1 MNPITMALLGGTS
14 LVSGGLGYLGSQQ
27 AGRAQQQ
34 AAQTSGLF
42 GLIAQQQA
50 QQQAKEAAEKGA
62 AAASDYY
69 GRGRQDIQDYYSR
82 GANALREFY
91 GQGREDLLGQ
101 AALGE
106 AAGREFYGQGVGF
119 QEPYMTAGAGATN
132 RLAALFA
139 PGGEYTRQPT
149 LEELQMDPGYAFR
162 TREGERAMMA
172 LQGASG
178 LRGSGAALKAGI
190 RYGQEA
196 GSQEY
201 QSAYNRFMAN
211 RAAATQGLQNL
222 AGTGA
227 GAAGT
232 ATGLAG
238 QVGTNLM
245 GQRFGAG
252 SNLGSMAGTTGAN
265 LSGIAS
271 TAGSNLGTM
280 ASNAGATTAGA
291 YTGAIPTMAALTS
304 ANPYGTAMENVGQ
317 ARASSYMGGAGALG
331 QALNTIPQNYMTYS
345 ILNRMQPQMASA
357 APAGYVR
364 YNPGVNQG
372 PQFP

>member
-1 MNPITMALLGGTS
+1 MDPITMAMLGSAGAN
-14 LVSGGLGYLGSQQ
+14 LVSGGLGYLGSQS
-27 AGRAQQQ
+27 AGRAQAQ

-50 QQQAKEAAEKGA
+50 QQQAREMAERGA
-62 AAASDYY
+62 AAAGDYY
-69 GRGRQDIQDYYSR
+69 GKGRT
-82 GANALREFY
+82 
-91 GQGREDLLGQ
+91 DLLEQ
-101 AALGE
+101 ARQGE

-119 QEPYMTAGAGATN
+119 QEPYMQAGAGATN
-132 RLAALFA
+132 QLAALFGQ
-139 PGGEYTRQPT
+139 GGAYTQQPT
-149 LEELQMDPGYAFR
+149 MAELQMDPGYAFR
-162 TREGERAMMA
+162 FQQGEQAMRNA
-172 LQGASG
+172 ARSG
-178 LRGSGAALKAGI
+178 GLAGSGGALKAAT

-201 QSAYNRFMAN
+201 TNAYNRFMAN

-238 QVGTNLM
+238 QIGSNLM

-252 SNLGSMAGTTGAN
+252 AN
-265 LSGIAS
+265 LAS
-271 TAGSNLGTM
+271 T

-304 ANPYGTAMENVGQ
+304 ANPYGQAMENVGQ

-345 ILNRMQPQMASA
+345 ILNRMQPQTAAATQAASA
-357 APAGYVR
+357 APMQL
-364 YNPGVNQG
+364 PGAVNLFG
-372 PQFP
+372 LY

>member
-1 MNPITMALLGGTS
+1 MDPITMALLGGTS

-50 QQQAKEAAEKGA
+50 QQQAREMAERGA
-62 AAASDYY
+62 AAAGEYY
-69 GRGRQDIQDYYSR
+69 GKGR
-82 GANALREFY
+82 A
-91 GQGREDLLGQ
+91 DLLEQ
-101 AALGE
+101 ARQGE
-106 AAGREFYGQGVGF
+106 AAGREFYGQGIGF

-132 RLAALFA
+132 QLAALFGQ
-139 PGGEYTRQPT
+139 GGAYTQQPT
-149 LEELQMDPGYAFR
+149 FEELQMDPGYAFR
-162 TREGERAMMA
+162 MQQGQRAMEST
-172 LQGASG
+172 LGSSG
-178 LRGSGAALKAGI
+178 MRGSGAALKAGQ
-190 RYGQEA
+190 RFGQDMA
-196 GSQEY
+196 SQEY

-245 GQRFGAG
+245 SQRFGAG
-252 SNLGSMAGTTGAN
+252 TNLGS
-265 LSGIAS
+265 
-271 TAGSNLGTM
+271 M

-345 ILNRMQPQMASA
+345 ILNRMQPATASKF
-357 APAGYVR
+357 GSY
-364 YNPGVNQG
+364 G
-372 PQFP
+372 PQQGYNSDGSFFGNLFRF

>member
-1 MNPITMALLGGTS
+1 MDPITMALISGGS
-14 LVSGGLGYLGSQQ
+14 ALASGGLGFLGSQQ

-50 QQQAKEAAEKGA
+50 QQQAAAMAEKGA
-62 AAASDYY
+62 AAAGDYY
-69 GRGRQDIQDYYSR
+69 TKGR
-82 GANALREFY
+82 A
-91 GQGREDLLGQ
+91 DLLGQ
-101 AALGE
+101 AGLGE
-106 AAGREFYGQGVGF
+106 AAGREFYGQGVGY
-119 QEPYMTAGAGATN
+119 QAPYMGVGAGATN
-132 RLAALFA
+132 QLASLFG
-139 PGGEYTRQPT
+139 PGGAYTQQPT
-149 LEELQMDPGYAFR
+149 LEQLQMDPGYQFR
-162 TREGERAMMA
+162 FEQGMRGVNAAT
-172 LQGASG
+172 GASG
-178 LRGSGAALKAGI
+178 MRGSGAALKAAT

-201 QSAYNRFMAN
+201 QNAYARFMAN

-232 ATGLAG
+232 ATNLAG
-238 QVGTNLM
+238 QIGGNLM
-245 GQRFGAG
+245 SQRFGAG
-252 SNLGSMAGTTGAN
+252 GNL
-265 LSGIAS
+265 AS
-271 TAGSNLGTM
+271 T

-345 ILNRMQPQMASA
+345 ILNRMQPA
-357 APAGYVR
+357 AAATPAFGSY
-364 YNPGVNQG
+364 G
-372 PQFP
+372 PQPAY